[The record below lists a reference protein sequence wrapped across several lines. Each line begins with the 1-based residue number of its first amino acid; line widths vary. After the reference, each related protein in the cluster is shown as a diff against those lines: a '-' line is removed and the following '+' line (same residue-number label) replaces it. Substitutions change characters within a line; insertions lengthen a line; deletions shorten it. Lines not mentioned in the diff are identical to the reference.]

1 MYFTDGSVVQNS
13 IALPAETQLHHRFVQ
28 IHKITNQSWAQQK
41 TTVCLPAF
49 ALAPGQHEN
58 TALYLFFIPFIL
70 PITFSPPL
78 MGSVTQPQWRLHQCS
93 CWQIRVNLRML
104 LPNYWTTAQ
113 WDPFDP
119 APCLTRGHEQEKA
132 VSIRMKREMKRIQ
145 TYTMLYQIKSVFV
158 CACLGDICTLY
169 TSEVQG
175 DENHNWVKNFESV
188 SLQKLHATSFE
199 GKNWKVDILSSFL

>member
-1 MYFTDGSVVQNS
+1 MSRLINCQQFMLEQPLLSLRHNVLHRRKCSPKFNCTACRDTASPQVCSDPQNYQ
-13 IALPAETQLHHRFVQ
+13 PVMG
-28 IHKITNQSWAQQK
+28 
-41 TTVCLPAF
+41 TTKNNCLPPSICTSTRPAWKYSS
-49 ALAPGQHEN
+49 LS
-58 TALYLFFIPFIL
+58 FFIPFIL

-119 APCLTRGHEQEKA
+119 APCLTGGHEQEKA

-145 TYTMLYQIKSVFV
+145 TYTMLYQIKKCV
-158 CACLGDICTLY
+158 CLCMLGIY
-169 TSEVQG
+169 MYIIY
-175 DENHNWVKNFESV
+175 
-188 SLQKLHATSFE
+188 KLGA
-199 GKNWKVDILSSFL
+199 GWWKP